1 MATVLWWIG
10 IVVLLLAGIVVAKSA
25 ASVLSRI
32 KTIQGQAGDIIS
44 GAGGISRKLDSVP
57 KLVKTQE
64 LSSAA
69 RRLVGRYGAA
79 LLRAL

>member
-1 MATVLWWIG
+1 MVVLWWIG
-10 IVVLLLAGIVVAKSA
+10 IVVLLLAGIVVAESA

-32 KTIQGQAGDIIS
+32 NTIKGQAGDIIA
-44 GAGGISRKLDSVP
+44 GAGGISRKLDAVP

>member
-1 MATVLWWIG
+1 MDSILWWIG
-10 IVVLLLAGIVVAKSA
+10 IVVMLLAGLVVAKSA

-32 KTIQGQAGDIIS
+32 KTIQGQAGDIIT
-44 GAGGISRKLDSVP
+44 GAGGISRRLDAVP

-64 LSSAA
+64 LATAA
-69 RRLVGRYGAA
+69 HRLVGRYGAA

>member
-1 MATVLWWIG
+1 MSSVLWWIG
-10 IVVLLLAGIVVAKSA
+10 IVVMLLAGVVVAKSA
-25 ASVLSRI
+25 ASVLGRI
-32 KTIQGQAGDIIS
+32 KTIQGQAGEIIS
-44 GAGGISRKLDSVP
+44 GAGGISRKLDAVP

>member
-1 MATVLWWIG
+1 MNSILWWIG
-10 IVVLLLAGIVVAKSA
+10 IVVLLLAGLVVAKSA

-32 KTIQGQAGDIIS
+32 RTIQGLAGDIIT
-44 GAGGISRKLDSVP
+44 GAGGISRRLDAVP

>member
-1 MATVLWWIG
+1 MSVLWWLG
-10 IVVLLLAGIVVAKSA
+10 IVVMLLAGIVVAKSA

-32 KTIQGQAGDIIS
+32 NTIKGLAGDIIS
-44 GAGGISRKLDSVP
+44 GAGGISRRLDAVP
-57 KLVKTQE
+57 KLAKTQE

>member
-1 MATVLWWIG
+1 MEVLWWVG
-10 IVVLLLAGIVVAKSA
+10 IVVMALAGVVVIQSA
-25 ASVLSRI
+25 ASVLGRV
-32 KTIQGQAGDIIS
+32 KAIQGLAGGIIQ
-44 GAGGISRKLDSVP
+44 GAGGISRRLDAVP